1 MADKK
6 GSILKDSAVG
16 TFLVGFAV
24 VVVGLVV
31 TVVSELSARTAHII
45 LLLTQ
50 TPTQTS
56 DEFCRA
62 YENSSPTSQNQNDAY
77 YSAQYTRVLG
87 GLTAGITM
95 LYLGW
100 VFIDARHKDKRPL
113 SAFDAYRLQ
122 ASCVLPSAGRH
133 LLSLRLISWLPP
145 WYSRIHAKRQ
155 HVQKLSVF
163 QVVLLIAW
171 IPPAFM

>member
-1 MADKK
+1 MEDKK

-31 TVVSELSARTAHII
+31 TVVGENTARWQCP
-45 LLLTQ
+45 LLLTSV
-50 TPTQTS
+50 PSQTS

-77 YSAQYTRVLG
+77 YSAQYMRVLG
-87 GLTAGITM
+87 GPTAGITI

-100 VFIDARHKDKRPL
+100 VFVDARHKDKRPL

-122 ASCVLPSAGRH
+122 ASCVLPSAG
-133 LLSLRLISWLPP
+133 P
-145 WYSRIHAKRQ
+145 
-155 HVQKLSVF
+155 F
-163 QVVLLIAW
+163 
-171 IPPAFM
+171 

>member
-50 TPTQTS
+50 TPT
-56 DEFCRA
+56 
-62 YENSSPTSQNQNDAY
+62 
-77 YSAQYTRVLG
+77 
-87 GLTAGITM
+87 
-95 LYLGW
+95 
-100 VFIDARHKDKRPL
+100 
-113 SAFDAYRLQ
+113 
-122 ASCVLPSAGRH
+122 
-133 LLSLRLISWLPP
+133 
-145 WYSRIHAKRQ
+145 
-155 HVQKLSVF
+155 
-163 QVVLLIAW
+163 
-171 IPPAFM
+171 